1 MHGRTAH
8 PNRQAHKPRPRI
20 PREAVTATLVAG
32 LLGLSV
38 AFGTSTL
45 DVYRLQREAT
55 ELTRTKQLL
64 QDQNALLREEIKL
77 LYTPAYIE
85 KLAREQLGLVKPG
98 EIAVLVVHPSTPPP
112 EAPPSPSEQ
121 SSWAARLWSDLA
133 GLFSH

>member
-1 MHGRTAH
+1 MQWRIAYL
-8 PNRQAHKPRPRI
+8 NRQARKPRPRI
-20 PREAVTATLVAG
+20 PRAVVTVTLVAG

-45 DVYRLQREAT
+45 DVYRLQREAA
-55 ELTRTKQLL
+55 ELTRAKQLL

-98 EIAVLVVHPSTPPP
+98 EIAVLVVHPLTPPP

-121 SSWAARLWSDLA
+121 PSWAARLWSELA